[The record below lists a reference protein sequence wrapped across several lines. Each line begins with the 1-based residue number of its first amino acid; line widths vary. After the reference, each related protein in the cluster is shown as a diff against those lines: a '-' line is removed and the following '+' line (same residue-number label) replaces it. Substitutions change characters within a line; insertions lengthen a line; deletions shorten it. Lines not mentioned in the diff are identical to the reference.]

1 MLELSDT
8 FYDPSTDGFSAI
20 PPGNYPAH
28 VTAFDMKD
36 GDRAG
41 NKFKNDSKV
50 FNLTF
55 QIADEASKMD
65 VPKIVSNGEGQFV
78 SVTDEKGKVITIKGT
93 HAVGKRYKSQGV
105 WLTPS
110 PPSGQGW
117 KNGKYKEFF
126 ESIGVDFP
134 EIEGKTKLMEV
145 EEDDVIGCPC
155 LVKLGED
162 SYVGK
167 DGENKTTLR
176 VFGAYP
182 WRDGVKLSP
191 DELDSDVPF

>member
-1 MLELSDT
+1 MIEIGDT
-8 FYDPSTDGFSAI
+8 YYDPTKDGFAAI

-28 VTAFDMKD
+28 AVQFEVR
-36 GDRAG
+36 GEDRNG
-41 NKFKNDSKV
+41 NNFANDSKV
-50 FNLTF
+50 FNMTF
-55 QIADEASKMD
+55 QIADEAANLD
-65 VPKIVSNGEGQFV
+65 VPKIVSNGEGKYITV
-78 SVTDEKGKVITIKGT
+78 KDDKGKDVTVKGR

-126 ESIGVDFP
+126 ESIGVSFP
-134 EIEGKTKLMEV
+134 EVDGKTKLMEV
-145 EEDDVIGCPC
+145 EEEYVLGCPC
-155 LVKLGED
+155 LIKLGED
-162 SYVGK
+162 SYER
-167 DGENKTTLR
+167 DGETKTTLR

-182 WRDGVKLSP
+182 WKDGVKLSS